1 MLYIYIYIYILYTY
15 ATYIYICINSSD
27 PFSANVPFLKPLKTL
42 ESQWFSDIFRMWG
55 FLMFSGEIEK
65 ENLGEN

>member
-1 MLYIYIYIYILYTY
+1 MFTSLFIFF
-15 ATYIYICINSSD
+15 ICMNSID

-42 ESQWFSDIFRMWG
+42 ENQWFSDIFKKRT

-65 ENLGEN
+65 EHLVKTDF

>member
-42 ESQWFSDIFRMWG
+42 ENQWFSDIFRM
-55 FLMFSGEIEK
+55 
-65 ENLGEN
+65 